1 MRITTTEL
9 VGNRDEVIASQIEIA
24 ILLMMIT

>member
-9 VGNRDEVIASQIEIA
+9 VGNRDEVTASQIEIA